1 MLMTFHETIM
11 NRCLEIAYNA
21 FGQTTPNPMVG
32 CVLVF
37 ENKIIGEGYHQKAGE
52 AHAEI
57 NAINSVENKNLIP
70 LSTLYVSLEPCS
82 HYGKTPPCCERI
94 VQEGIKKVVV
104 GTIDTSADV
113 NGKGISF
120 LQQNNVEV
128 VAPLL
133 NDACRTLNSRFFT
146 FHEKH
151 RPYIILKWAQSADGF
166 IAPENAQQ
174 QYAISNTFSKTLS
187 HKWRTEEQAILVGTK
202 TAIVDNPQL
211 NARLWKGK
219 DPIRIVIDK
228 NLDVP
233 TSHHLLDGS
242 VKTILINQKKETIEN
257 NIDYVKLN
265 FQENPATQILKVL
278 YQFKIQSVIIEGG
291 TQTLQYFI
299 QSNLWDE
306 ARVFSAAIPLI
317 RGIKAPEI
325 SISHSKITTI
335 EDDTLKIFYNV

>member
-1 MLMTFHETIM
+1 MVMIFDETIM
-11 NRCLEIAYNA
+11 TRCLELAKKA
-21 FGQTTPNPMVG
+21 LGQTMPNPMVG
-32 CVLVF
+32 SVLVF
-37 ENKIIGEGYHQKAGE
+37 ENKIIGEGYHHRAGE
-52 AHAEI
+52 AHAEV

-104 GTIDTSADV
+104 GTLDTTAKV
-113 NGKGISF
+113 NGKGINY

-128 VAPLL
+128 TTPML
-133 NDACRTLNSRFFT
+133 NDACRFLNRRFFT
-146 FHEKH
+146 FHEKQ
-151 RPYIILKWAQSADGF
+151 RPYVILKWAESADGF

-174 QYAISNTFSKTLS
+174 QYAISNTYSKTLS

-202 TAIVDNPQL
+202 TAILDNPQL
-211 NARLWKGK
+211 NPRLWKGST
-219 DPIRIVIDK
+219 PIRVVIDK

-233 TSHHLLDGS
+233 ATHHLLDGS
-242 VKTILINQKKETIEN
+242 VKTILINQKKENRAN
-257 NIDYVKLN
+257 NIDYIKIN

-278 YQFKIQSVIIEGG
+278 YQQNIQSVIIEGG
-291 TQTLQYFI
+291 AKTLQYFI

-306 ARVFSAAIPLI
+306 ARVFTATKQLI
-317 RGIKAPEI
+317 SGIKAPVFLISPSEI
-325 SISHSKITTI
+325 TNI